1 MSEEQDEEARK
12 RKHDESYKL
21 AFTHKEL
28 IRELLQH
35 FVPPEL
41 VAHLRLDKIDKI
53 DAAFVSLELTRR
65 DADMIWEIPYDDG
78 SGSLYVYLMLEFQSK
93 VDPFM
98 TLRMGRYV
106 NLLQEGLSLKD
117 TSLIDALPPVLPI
130 VLYNG
135 KYRWSAHTH
144 TRQQYKLD
152 PSAPL
157 YDYQPQI
164 GYHPIDIGRLSE
176 AELDVVDSVLALM
189 FQVEQ
194 GSVERVHGAVSRLAR
209 MAHDSALL
217 GLWDA
222 ILAWLKEALRA
233 RELAV
238 SPQDIYTF
246 QEAETM
252 TGQTFTEWARER
264 DAEFRQELRQEIG
277 QEERLEG
284 QRAMLGKLMRLKFGE
299 DARLGARIAA
309 LDEAGLD
316 AALERILSADTAD
329 AVFDTR

>member
-1 MSEEQDEEARK
+1 MADDDAARERK

-41 VAHLRLDKIDKI
+41 VAHLRLDEIDKI
-53 DAAFVSLELTRR
+53 DAAFVSQELTKR

-117 TSLIDALPPVLPI
+117 SSLIDALPPVLPI

-176 AELDVVDSVLALM
+176 AELDVVHSVLALM

-194 GSVERVHGAVSRLAR
+194 GSVERVQDAVSRLALL
-209 MAHDSALL
+209 AHDSPLM
-217 GLWDA
+217 GLWAD
-222 ILAWLKEALRA
+222 ILTWLKEALGA
-233 RELAV
+233 REVVL
-238 SPQDIYTF
+238 SPQDIHTF
-246 QEAETM
+246 KEAETM
-252 TGQTFTEWARER
+252 TGETFTEWA
-264 DAEFRQELRQEIG
+264 ARQEQQNIQNARIETL
-277 QEERLEG
+277 
-284 QRAMLGKLMRLKFGE
+284 RAMLEKLMRLKFGE
-299 DARLGARIAA
+299 DTSRAARIEA

-329 AVFDTR
+329 DVFDASR